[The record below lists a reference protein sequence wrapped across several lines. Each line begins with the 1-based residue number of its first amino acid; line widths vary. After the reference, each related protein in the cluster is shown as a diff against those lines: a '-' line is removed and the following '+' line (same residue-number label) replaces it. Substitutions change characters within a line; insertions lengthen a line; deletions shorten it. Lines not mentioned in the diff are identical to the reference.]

1 MTKLLKLAWRDI
13 WRNRRR
19 SLLTMG
25 AIIFA
30 VIIISLTNSVQYGTY
45 DAMEELV
52 VRLYTSDIQ
61 VHRTG
66 FQDERTLSY
75 SMEESE
81 RDWAACFDEYPWI
94 EAFSKRLT
102 GFGLASSDSSSAGA
116 VIVGI
121 EPETEGSISSFA
133 NAPSEGRALVAEDQQ
148 TVLLGATLAHNL
160 NVGVGDSV
168 VVLTQG
174 YRNVMGADLYAVKGL
189 VRTGNPDVD
198 RGMMIMPLADA
209 QYLFSME
216 GRFTEGVIR
225 VRNFQEA
232 DSYAAVLQTAL
243 GEEQYEVLPW
253 REMMPEMQQMRALDD
268 ASNYIFY
275 MFLMLLIGFEIFN
288 TTTMS
293 MMERVREFG
302 VMMSIGMKPRQ
313 INLLVTLELVL
324 KVVLAL
330 AIGFLITFVAVSIL
344 KDNPIPVTGEL
355 QELYEEWGFTVEGI
369 SFSARPVI
377 FVFPMLAVATVAL
390 LSMIYP
396 ILRMRRFSPVQALRA
411 T

>member
-1 MTKLLKLAWRDI
+1 MAKLLKLAWRDI

-52 VRLYTSDIQ
+52 VRLYTSDLQ

-81 RDWAACFDEYPWI
+81 QDWASRFDEYPWI
-94 EAFSKRLT
+94 EAVSKRLT

-116 VIVGI
+116 LIVGI

-148 TVLLGATLAHNL
+148 AVLLGATLARNL

-198 RGMMIMPLADA
+198 RVMMIMPLADA

-216 GRFTEGVIR
+216 GRFTEVVIR
-225 VRNFQEA
+225 GHNFRGA
-232 DSYAAVLQTAL
+232 DSYAAVLQAAL

-253 REMMPEMQQMRALDD
+253 REMMPEIQQMRALDD
-268 ASNYIFY
+268 AGHYIFY
-275 MFLMLLIGFEIFN
+275 MFLVLLIGFEIFN

-313 INLLVTLELVL
+313 ISLLVTLELML

-369 SFSARPVI
+369 SFSARIVI
-377 FVFPMLAVATVAL
+377 FFFPMLAVATVSL

-396 ILRMRRFSPVQALRA
+396 ILRMRRFSPVQALR
-411 T
+411 TT